1 MKSIPKLLLIC
12 AGLFPMAGHA
22 FTPEFPLPAQLSVSE
37 TSDLS
42 SFNLVTGAWVDGE
55 VPAVVLEGG
64 VSKQAWRLPSSELT
78 SLQILDPL
86 RQQLENEEFSLVY
99 ECDTDACG
107 GFDFRFAADVF
118 PEPGMHIDL
127 NDFRFLSARRTS
139 DAGISEALTIMISRT
154 NDTGFVQINQLGAAG
169 SIAISSGEAG
179 TIAPIIS
186 PVISSDL
193 GQSLE
198 TVGHAVLDAVQFR
211 SGGAELAQSGMSTLG
226 ALADYLKQNPARQV
240 TLVGHTDAVGSL
252 DANIALSKRRARS
265 VMQYLTQELG
275 VSASQ
280 VAAEGVGYLAPRASN
295 LTDAGREANR
305 RVEVTLTS
313 TE

>member
-1 MKSIPKLLLIC
+1 
-12 AGLFPMAGHA
+12 
-22 FTPEFPLPAQLSVSE
+22 
-37 TSDLS
+37 
-42 SFNLVTGAWVDGE
+42 
-55 VPAVVLEGG
+55 
-64 VSKQAWRLPSSELT
+64 
-78 SLQILDPL
+78 
-86 RQQLENEEFSLVY
+86 
-99 ECDTDACG
+99 
-107 GFDFRFAADVF
+107 
-118 PEPGMHIDL
+118 
-127 NDFRFLSARRTS
+127 
-139 DAGISEALTIMISRT
+139 
-154 NDTGFVQINQLGAAG
+154 
-169 SIAISSGEAG
+169 
-179 TIAPIIS
+179 
-186 PVISSDL
+186 
-193 GQSLE
+193 
-198 TVGHAVLDAVQFR
+198 
-211 SGGAELAQSGMSTLG
+211 MSTLG